1 MPQPLVHSE
10 GWIQALEFKDG
21 EKHYRIVGT
30 RSGDNAVGRYQKVWD
45 AVDTVKNVETGTRR
59 DFTRRELSERFKKVE
74 LIFKEDAKKRNR
86 VHKGKVPQ
94 Q

>member
-1 MPQPLVHSE
+1 MPQPLVHSD
-10 GWIQALEFKDG
+10 GWIKAIEFKDG
-21 EKHYRIVGT
+21 EKHYKIVGT
-30 RSGDNAVGRYQKVWD
+30 RSGGNAAGRYQKVWD
-45 AVDTVKNVETGTRR
+45 AVDTVKTFETGERT
-59 DFTRRELSERFKKVE
+59 DYTRRELSERFKKVE